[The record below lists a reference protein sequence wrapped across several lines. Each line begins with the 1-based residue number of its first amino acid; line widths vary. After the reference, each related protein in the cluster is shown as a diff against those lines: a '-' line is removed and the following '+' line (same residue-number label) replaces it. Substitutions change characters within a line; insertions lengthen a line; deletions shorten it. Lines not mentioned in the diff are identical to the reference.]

1 MASYEKNMIT
11 CVEFGT
17 HMIRALHGTR
27 DKAGNPMVLGIGQVP
42 SEGAVCKGEVV
53 DCKAAAAALA
63 RALDD
68 ADKSA
73 GIVCERRNAHCIING
88 ASVSSR
94 QGEGK
99 VMIYD
104 DDHKVRRSH
113 INEAVNNAQS
123 LSLPPDQVYL
133 NSFDSFFILDSRRR
147 VQNPEGQTAERLD
160 AFLHIL
166 AAQRSAV
173 DTIRSIMRELGFEE
187 KINCVFSS
195 VASAYGVLQ
204 DEEKHDGVLLI
215 DMGAGVT
222 DYIVIQRDGVLMSGV
237 LPIGTDH
244 IANDLSI
251 GLELSVD
258 QCRKFLI
265 DQTLSRKIAAGEPFI
280 EVSGSIHGT
289 KRRIPVG
296 SFERIMDL
304 RLRETFSI
312 LRERLDPRTC
322 APQTERGI
330 VFCGGGALIPSVRK
344 VLGEDM
350 RMPVR
355 TGMPFGISGAMTGLE
370 NPCRFAA
377 LLGLLKYVVASEADS
392 NGDGIGKFGD
402 ALEDLGESFV
412 KKVKDITKVF
422 KI

>member
-1 MASYEKNMIT
+1 MALYEKNIIT

-17 HMIRALHGTR
+17 HMIRALHGAR
-27 DKAGNPMVLGIGQVP
+27 DKAGNPVVLGIGQAP
-42 SEGAVCKGEVV
+42 SEGSVCKGEIV
-53 DCKAAAAALA
+53 DSRAAASAMA

-73 GIVCERRNAHCIING
+73 GVVSERKNAYCIING
-88 ASVSSR
+88 ACVSSR

-104 DDHKVRRSH
+104 EDHKVRRTH
-113 INEAVNNAQS
+113 INEAVKNAQS
-123 LSLPPDQVYL
+123 LSLPPDQAYL

-147 VQNPEGQTAERLD
+147 VQNPEGQTAARLD
-160 AFLHIL
+160 AFLHIFS
-166 AAQRSAV
+166 AHRNAV
-173 DTIRSIMRELGFEE
+173 DTVRSIMRELGFEE
-187 KINCVFSS
+187 KILCVFSA
-195 VASAYGVLQ
+195 VAAAYGVLQ
-204 DEEKHDGVLLI
+204 DEEKRDGVLLI

-222 DYIVIQRDGVLMSGV
+222 DYIVIQGDGVLMSGV

-258 QCRKFLI
+258 QCRKFLT
-265 DQTLSRKIAAGEPFI
+265 DQTLARKIASGEPFI
-280 EVSGSIHGT
+280 EVNGPVHGT

-322 APQTERGI
+322 APQTEKGI

-355 TGMPFGISGAMTGLE
+355 TGMPFGISGAMTGIE
-370 NPCRFAA
+370 NPCRFAS
-377 LLGLLKYVVASEADS
+377 LLGLLKYVVASETDS
-392 NGDGIGKFGD
+392 DENGIGKFGD
-402 ALEDLGESFV
+402 ALEGLGESFV